1 MTSHRSEIVL
11 GVILLVIVGF
21 VRIYVGGNEGFMM
34 VWKGEFNYNDTLVN
48 LDDIEKMSHDEIAKT
63 HPAVLYQLEEMGIH
77 DAPSQRRAP
86 VKPKNVE
93 NPANPPSPTE
103 APSKS
108 LNITEPPQKS

>member
-48 LDDIEKMSHDEIAKT
+48 LDDIERMSHEEIAKT

-77 DAPSQRRAP
+77 DAPGIKRQP
-86 VKPKNVE
+86 IKPKNSE
-93 NPANPPSPTE
+93 TTPTTTPPEPLETS
-103 APSKS
+103 
-108 LNITEPPQKS
+108 EPPQKS